1 MSRPVKLTVSIY
13 LVIVSVL
20 TCSYLIL
27 ILIGSMQGND
37 MKNSV
42 LDTDNSKRVE
52 NVDHINNTSKQT
64 TTETNSVPNDSQ
76 SSLIK
81 QILSFNSIQSHTRAL
96 DNPSSENLV

>member
-27 ILIGSMQGND
+27 ILIGSIQGND

-64 TTETNSVPNDSQ
+64 TETNSVPSDSQ

-81 QILSFNSIQSHTRAL
+81 QISSFNSIQSHTRSL